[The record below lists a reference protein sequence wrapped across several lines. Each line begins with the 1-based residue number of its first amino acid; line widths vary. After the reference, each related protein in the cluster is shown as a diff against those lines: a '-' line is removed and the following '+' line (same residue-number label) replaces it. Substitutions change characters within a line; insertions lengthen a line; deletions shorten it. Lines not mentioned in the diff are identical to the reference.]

1 MGVGH
6 CCKIDIPKESEFVYN
21 HPVTDT
27 NNKISNNDLNNTPM
41 IEINEDLT
49 NKKYMWIDPA
59 IYNYENKMYYEN
71 LTSGKN
77 IKIERFEN
85 IDEGYNFF
93 IQEKNNFERFVIII
107 SGKLFNDFYYR
118 IKRNINSINF
128 SYNIII
134 FTSRID
140 LVIKQLKMNNI
151 YYFNDLFNTKM
162 IFDKISQIED
172 YIDNK
177 FQEESDL
184 TFDIIDN
191 LEQLIIPNY
200 YQILFNDVNEGE
212 IKLYNNYL
220 IEKFGCKNKLGNKE
234 IHKLIC
240 RIQDGNL
247 QKQILIKFWLKIYTL
262 QSDFYRELNESL
274 RKKDRKKSLS
284 HYPFIRLCYEGIKN
298 GFVKSYPW
306 KNISIFKNIKRRIQ

>member
-1 MGVGH
+1 MGVGYW
-6 CCKIDIPKESEFVYN
+6 CKTDIPKESEFVYN
-21 HPVTDT
+21 PPVTDT
-27 NNKISNNDLNNTPM
+27 NNISNNDLNNTSM
-41 IEINEDLT
+41 IEIDEDLT

-151 YYFNDLFNTKM
+151 YYFNDLFKTKM

-200 YQILFNDVNEGE
+200 YQCLLNDVNEGE
-212 IKLYNNYL
+212 IKAYN
-220 IEKFGCKNKLGNKE
+220 
-234 IHKLIC
+234 
-240 RIQDGNL
+240 D
-247 QKQILIKFWLKIYTL
+247 
-262 QSDFYRELNESL
+262 
-274 RKKDRKKSLS
+274 
-284 HYPFIRLCYEGIKN
+284 
-298 GFVKSYPW
+298 
-306 KNISIFKNIKRRIQ
+306 